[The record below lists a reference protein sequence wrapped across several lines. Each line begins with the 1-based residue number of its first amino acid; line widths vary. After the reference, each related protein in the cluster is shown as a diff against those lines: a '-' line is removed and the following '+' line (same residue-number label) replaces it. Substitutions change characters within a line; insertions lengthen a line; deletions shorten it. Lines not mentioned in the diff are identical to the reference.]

1 VAISIP
7 VIFSNR
13 LITVTNMTAMK
24 SPASEGNAP
33 QAKPESASKFHGR
46 ENVVAACGL
55 NIQPAVC
62 TEERGKPLSA
72 IARYTVP
79 KEANKR
85 SGKTNGLRYQVRA
98 TKRATATATP
108 ASTFATLDAL
118 NSASKLCILS
128 CRSVTTSTAPET
140 TNQPVAPRNP
150 PITG

>member
-1 VAISIP
+1 
-7 VIFSNR
+7 
-13 LITVTNMTAMK
+13 MTAMS
-24 SPASEGNAP
+24 SPDSEGNALQP
-33 QAKPESASKFHGR
+33 KPESASKLQGR

-62 TEERGKPLSA
+62 TVESDKPLSK
-72 IARYTVP
+72 IARYTAP

-98 TKRATATATP
+98 TKRVTATATP
-108 ASTFATLDAL
+108 ARTFPTLDAL
-118 NSASKLCILS
+118 KSASKLCILS